1 MRCAAIFVVL
11 ENAASQRGHV
21 AAFIMAA
28 RGVELQ
34 HVDDSDATI
43 LFNI

>member
-21 AAFIMAA
+21 AAFMAA
-28 RGVELQ
+28 RGFELQ